1 MHAFLTREGLDWG
14 CRMPR
19 MVHKKMTAVLAMTV
33 GALLAVAGFVVP
45 PPAVA
50 AGPAALTDAVGDVI
64 NRETND
70 KLQSPPTDIVSTTVE
85 SGAQGIV
92 LTFKTQETP
101 DPTTD
106 GHWAS
111 PNTFV
116 SWQVD
121 STGDGK
127 VDDLI
132 RFSRDRDTAGL
143 LVGDLTHWSG
153 PGQPAKHCD
162 VPASYNPTTGYTL
175 TIQPSCM
182 ANPAAISYRVQ
193 LTYDTNPSGAK
204 PPLAFDVVPDQ
215 GLAGPVPI
223 VIPTAPAQAP
233 PAGDAAPAPSANEN
247 PAPGQAGPSPAA
259 PGAKTPSAPAAD
271 PAAPKPATRPAAPRR
286 TRGDANAAPKP
297 AAPKPAA
304 PKPAVPSAAPATD
317 TSGELA
323 ATGPTNARWLGALG
337 GALLLLGGLG
347 LMTPADR
354 RCRSSV

>member
-1 MHAFLTREGLDWG
+1 
-14 CRMPR
+14 
-19 MVHKKMTAVLAMTV
+19 
-33 GALLAVAGFVVP
+33 VAGFVVP
-45 PPAVA
+45 TPAVA
-50 AGPAALTDAVGDVI
+50 AGPAALTDPVGDVI

-70 KLQSPPTDIVSTTVE
+70 KLQSPATDIVSTTID

-92 LTFKTQETP
+92 LTFKTQEAP
-101 DPTTD
+101 DPATD
-106 GHWAS
+106 AHWAS

-132 RFSRDRDTAGL
+132 RFSLDRDTAGRI
-143 LVGDLTHWSG
+143 VGDLTHWSG

-162 VPASYNPTTGYTL
+162 VPATYNPTTGYTL

-182 ANPAAISYRVQ
+182 GNPAAISYRVQ
-193 LTYDTNPSGAK
+193 LTYDTNPSGTK

-223 VIPTAPAQAP
+223 VVPTAPAAAP
-233 PAGDAAPAPSANEN
+233 PAGGAPAPPANEN
-247 PAPGQAGPSPAA
+247 PAPGQAGAPTPAA
-259 PGAKTPSAPAAD
+259 PGAKTTPTSAA
-271 PAAPKPATRPAAPRR
+271 K
-286 TRGDANAAPKP
+286 AAPKP
-297 AAPKPAA
+297 AAKPAASAPNRGASTAA
-304 PKPAVPSAAPATD
+304 PKPAAPSAAPATD

-323 ATGPTNARWLGALG
+323 ATGPSSTRWLGALG

-347 LMTPADR
+347 LMTPADHR
-354 RCRSSV
+354 RHSSV

>member
-1 MHAFLTREGLDWG
+1 MAAG
-14 CRMPR
+14 
-19 MVHKKMTAVLAMTV
+19 LAMTL
-33 GALLAVAGFVVP
+33 GALLSVAGFGALP
-45 PPAVA
+45 AAVA
-50 AGPAALTDAVGDVI
+50 AGPAILTDPVADVI

-70 KLQSPPTDIVSTTVE
+70 KLQSAPTDIVSVTVD

-92 LTFKTQETP
+92 LTFKTQEAP
-101 DPTTD
+101 DPLTSA
-106 GHWAS
+106 HWAS

-132 RFSRDRDTAGL
+132 RFSLDRDTAGRIA
-143 LVGDLTHWSG
+143 GDLTHWSG

-162 VPASYNPTTGYTL
+162 VPATYNPTTGYTL

-193 LTYDTNPSGAK
+193 LTYDTNPSGTK

-215 GLAGPVPI
+215 DLHGPVPI
-223 VIPTAPAQAP
+223 AVPTAPAQAP
-233 PAGDAAPAPSANEN
+233 PAAETPAPSANEN
-247 PAPGQAGPSPAA
+247 PAPGQAGAPAPTA
-259 PGAKTPSAPAAD
+259 PGVKTPPAPAAKTPTAAN
-271 PAAPKPATRPAAPRR
+271 PVPKPATRPAAPRR
-286 TRGDANAAPKP
+286 SRDTT
-297 AAPKPAA
+297 PAA

-317 TSGELA
+317 PAPNLA
-323 ATGPTNARWLGALG
+323 ATGPSSARWLGALG

-347 LMTPADR
+347 LMTPTDR